1 MVSEEI
7 DEAVEQE
14 QHEEVQEEEI
24 VEKVNLSEFIK
35 EYTTLAGDESI
46 THQIL
51 EAITFKDPTKVF
63 TFIIDYNLLSQNM
76 KSYVMG
82 LNDFNTFSK
91 EFSDVVK
98 TFIFKES
105 RTFHSKIVDVNIK
118 VRFKN
123 FLYDSE
129 KNKFPNLIP
138 IRSINSDKMNM
149 YLNFR
154 GVIRNIITGKAK
166 MKKQQFQCVNCDTV
180 STLDFNNIKG
190 FDGKK
195 CPSCNEEALEM
206 ITTMGGTS
214 DYQTLVIEEL
224 TSDSEHDVASINV
237 LVDRDLVNKFSLGNT
252 VIVTG
257 NVRLEVYNDEVIN
270 QYKKKTN
277 DMKLYRYLSIYGGP
291 TNGIDVDWFVEANYV
306 ERVSDTD
313 IMFNSISTADKEVIK
328 RLCTDHHL
336 IEKMIQSFAPDIYGH
351 EIVKE
356 ALLYQLVGGLGRSL
370 DPTLDKRGE
379 IHTFLLGDP
388 STAKSDL
395 LMWTLSIAHK
405 SRFIQGGGLST
416 AGLIGG
422 AEQTTGGK
430 WTLTAGLAPVT
441 DMGVLGIDEMN
452 DVTDEALQAL
462 KEIMEKQTATISK
475 IRSGSFQ
482 SRVSVIGS
490 ANPPK
495 GSRYNKYKSFFEN
508 LGINISL
515 FTRFDFVALFRDIPN
530 PEMDA
535 LIVDKI
541 INSYEK
547 LNVPPISRQML
558 AKYIYYMKNQP
569 LIPKL
574 SEEAKNAISAFY
586 LKIRTLDMNENI
598 KNINEQEQVS
608 MTARQIQSIIRF
620 SYARA
625 RLLNKKE
632 VDASDI
638 DAAIRI
644 ITFMLNSIGIDPD
657 TGKVDIGVLM
667 GSKSRTE
674 MSRDAVF
681 FKLLE
686 RMAGSFYNK
695 TPLPQFV
702 DELRKQDK
710 WKKEEMSDDKL
721 HTHLEKYKNQ
731 QNIIVAND
739 IIHLVNFESNPSSRA
754 GRV

>member
-1 MVSEEI
+1 MEY
-7 DEAVEQE
+7 
-14 QHEEVQEEEI
+14 EEE
-24 VEKVNLSEFIK
+24 EQSSPLSEFNTSNKDNKKINLHDFIE
-35 EYTTLAGDESI
+35 EYTTKAGDESI

-51 EAITFKDPTKVF
+51 EAITFKDPSKVF
-63 TFIIDYNLLSQNM
+63 VFIIDYNLLSPKM
-76 KSYVMG
+76 KSYIMG
-82 LNDFNTFSK
+82 LNDFNLFSK

-98 TFIFKES
+98 TVIFKKN
-105 RTFHSKIVDVNIK
+105 RTFHSQIVDVNIK

-149 YLNFR
+149 YLNSR
-154 GVIRNIITGKAK
+154 GVIRNIITSKAK
-166 MKKQQFQCVNCDTV
+166 MKKQQFRCLNCDAI
-180 STLDFNNIKG
+180 SILDFNNIQG

-195 CPSCNEEALEM
+195 CPSCTEESLEM
-206 ITTMGGTS
+206 IATMGGTS

-224 TSDSEHDVASINV
+224 TSDSEHDVASVNV
-237 LVDRDLVNKFSLGNT
+237 LIDRDLVNKFSLGNT
-252 VIVTG
+252 VIFTG
-257 NVRLEVYNDEVIN
+257 NVRLEVYNDDVIN
-270 QYKKKTN
+270 QYKRKTN
-277 DMKLYRYLSIYGGP
+277 DMKIYRYLSIYGGP
-291 TNGIDVDWFVEANYV
+291 NNGIDVDWFVEANYV
-306 ERVSDTD
+306 EKISDTD
-313 IMFNSISTADKEVIK
+313 IMFNSISNEDKKEIK

-336 IEKMIQSFAPDIYGH
+336 IDKMIQSFAPDIYGH
-351 EIVKE
+351 DIVKE

-379 IHTFLLGDP
+379 IHVFLLGDP
-388 STAKSDL
+388 GTAKSEM
-395 LMWTLSIAHK
+395 LMWALSIAYK
-405 SRFIQGGGLST
+405 CRFIQGGNMSK
-416 AGLIGG
+416 AGLTGG

-441 DMGVLGIDEMN
+441 DMGLLGIDEMN
-452 DVTDEALQAL
+452 DIPDETLQAL
-462 KEIMEKQTATISK
+462 KEIMEKQTSTITK
-475 IRSGSFQ
+475 IRSGSFNC
-482 SRVSVIGS
+482 RVSVLGS

-535 LIVDKI
+535 MIVDRI

-574 SEEAKNAISAFY
+574 SDEAKHAIASFY
-586 LKIRTLDMNENI
+586 IKIRTLDMNENI

-657 TGKVDIGVLM
+657 TGKVDIGLLM

-674 MSRDAVF
+674 MSRDAIF

-695 TPLPQFV
+695 TPLDQFV
-702 DELRKQDK
+702 NELRKQPK
-710 WKKEEMSDDKL
+710 WTVEDIDDNKL
-721 HTHLEKYKNQ
+721 EKQLKKYKNQ

-739 IIHLVNFESNPSSRA
+739 IIHLVNFESNSIRTDN
-754 GRV
+754 RT